1 MDFPTQVDDE
11 DVQAFLVEGQ
21 EILSEMEQSILGFE
35 TSSSTDPQ
43 QINQLY
49 RGLHTLKGNCGFLPF
64 PILESIAHSGE
75 TLLDTLR
82 STQQNFTSEI
92 TAALLQ
98 AIDSIRTI
106 FQTIQSTGKEGS
118 ETYSALIA
126 QLEWL
131 SQSGNSVEK
140 TRAVEKP
147 SPDALSPDAESSVL
161 SDSTIRVPIELLDR
175 LMNLVGELVLA
186 RNRMFQ
192 LASVNDDATLLATSQ
207 HIDSVTNEL
216 QASVMQSRM
225 QPLRTLW
232 RSLPRMVRDL
242 SLSCGKSVQLELEGE
257 DTELDRSLVAALKD
271 PLAHLIRNCIDHG
284 IERPEVRTAIGKPA
298 QGILKLRAFQESGK
312 VNLELY
318 DDGQGIDPTHL
329 KLRAQQLG
337 LINATDPLSDREALE
352 LMFLPGFSTNTEVT
366 RLSGR
371 GVGLDVVRRNLEAIN
386 GTVTVESEVGRG
398 STFRLKIPLTL
409 AIISTLL
416 ISSGEERFVIPQTSV
431 QELVRIEGK
440 DVIERSV
447 EYLLGAPVYRLRGQI
462 LPLINLNQ
470 VLGLP
475 AESAQA
481 ELLHIVVITADRYR
495 FGLIVDTIEDTQEIV
510 VKPLTKQ
517 LRSLS
522 LFSGAT
528 ILGDGTVSLILDVIG
543 LAQQAE
549 VNEQQ
554 AVLETAIE
562 DEERQLVLLVQA
574 SQGSPMGIL
583 MNQAT
588 RLETIPLTQIEP
600 VGGQYLI
607 QYRDRIVP
615 LIDLPALMNGKTRLL
630 TSLNPE
636 IQDPLPV
643 VVMTLEN
650 DRIVGLVVDAIVD
663 IVEESLGVVSL
674 ASRPGVQYYATV
686 RGQIT
691 EILDLTEIINLAN
704 PHPSKQEAALI
715 R

>member
-1 MDFPTQVDDE
+1 
-11 DVQAFLVEGQ
+11 
-21 EILSEMEQSILGFE
+21 
-35 TSSSTDPQ
+35 
-43 QINQLY
+43 
-49 RGLHTLKGNCGFLPF
+49 
-64 PILESIAHSGE
+64 
-75 TLLDTLR
+75 
-82 STQQNFTSEI
+82 
-92 TAALLQ
+92 
-98 AIDSIRTI
+98 
-106 FQTIQSTGKEGS
+106 
-118 ETYSALIA
+118 
-126 QLEWL
+126 
-131 SQSGNSVEK
+131 
-140 TRAVEKP
+140 
-147 SPDALSPDAESSVL
+147 
-161 SDSTIRVPIELLDR
+161 
-175 LMNLVGELVLA
+175 
-186 RNRMFQ
+186 
-192 LASVNDDATLLATSQ
+192 
-207 HIDSVTNEL
+207 
-216 QASVMQSRM
+216 
-225 QPLRTLW
+225 
-232 RSLPRMVRDL
+232 
-242 SLSCGKSVQLELEGE
+242 
-257 DTELDRSLVAALKD
+257 
-271 PLAHLIRNCIDHG
+271 
-284 IERPEVRTAIGKPA
+284 
-298 QGILKLRAFQESGK
+298 
-312 VNLELY
+312 
-318 DDGQGIDPTHL
+318 
-329 KLRAQQLG
+329 
-337 LINATDPLSDREALE
+337 
-352 LMFLPGFSTNTEVT
+352 
-366 RLSGR
+366 
-371 GVGLDVVRRNLEAIN
+371 
-386 GTVTVESEVGRG
+386 
-398 STFRLKIPLTL
+398 
-409 AIISTLL
+409 
-416 ISSGEERFVIPQTSV
+416 
-431 QELVRIEGK
+431 
-440 DVIERSV
+440 
-447 EYLLGAPVYRLRGQI
+447 
-462 LPLINLNQ
+462 
-470 VLGLP
+470 
-475 AESAQA
+475 
-481 ELLHIVVITADRYR
+481 VITADRYR